1 MIRALGYSLIAAATL
16 TACSGNDVK
25 DTFAGIPVTSNPEGA
40 TVYVGRQKIG
50 VTPMNIPDSAWE
62 RPGGR
67 VGNTGILRV
76 VAPGCQ
82 LQTQTID
89 LNEDFRIEATLNCKN
104 EKYVKT
110 DLTYLSE
117 TAWGKL
123 FDDEVNPFT
132 LNILRNLEKD
142 ELHVMYEQGR
152 VSDSEYR
159 RLLTEPNQ

>member
-16 TACSGNDVK
+16 TACGGNDVK

-82 LQTQTID
+82 LMTELVDLAALDEEAELNLDCRSESYAPSDLGFLAERSVKQILGGID
-89 LNEDFRIEATLNCKN
+89 NRVDQDLLDAIRMDEIHVIYSEGRI
-104 EKYVKT
+104 T
-110 DLTYLSE
+110 D
-117 TAWGKL
+117 A
-123 FDDEVNPFT
+123 
-132 LNILRNLEKD
+132 
-142 ELHVMYEQGR
+142 
-152 VSDSEYR
+152 EYR
-159 RLLTEPNQ
+159 ELAK

>member
-50 VTPMNIPDSAWE
+50 VTPMSIPDSAWE

-82 LQTQTID
+82 LMTELLDLVAMDESAEVDLDCSGEHYTPGDLSFLAERSVGQILGGID
-89 LNEDFRIEATLNCKN
+89 KRVDQDLLDAIRMDEIHVIYSEGRI
-104 EKYVKT
+104 T
-110 DLTYLSE
+110 D
-117 TAWGKL
+117 A
-123 FDDEVNPFT
+123 
-132 LNILRNLEKD
+132 
-142 ELHVMYEQGR
+142 
-152 VSDSEYR
+152 EYR
-159 RLLTEPNQ
+159 ELAQ

>member
-82 LQTQTID
+82 L
-89 LNEDFRIEATLNCKN
+89 ATLPVDLAADE
-104 EKYVKT
+104 EKAT
-110 DLTYLSE
+110 
-117 TAWGKL
+117 
-123 FDDEVNPFT
+123 VNLDCSGEQFIPSNLGFLEKRST
-132 LNILRNLEKD
+132 LQLIGGIDNRADTRALDRLRKD
-142 ELHVMYEQGR
+142 ELHVIYQEGR
-152 VSDSEYR
+152 ITDDEFR
-159 RLLTEPNQ
+159 TLQQ

>member
-16 TACSGNDVK
+16 TACSGSDVK

-82 LQTQTID
+82 LTTELVD
-89 LNEDFRIEATLNCKN
+89 LAVMDEEA
-104 EKYVKT
+104 
-110 DLTYLSE
+110 
-117 TAWGKL
+117 
-123 FDDEVNPFT
+123 EVNLDCRSERYTPNDLSF
-132 LNILRNLEKD
+132 LAERSVGQILGGIDKRVDQDLLDAIRMD
-142 ELHVMYEQGR
+142 EIHVIYSEGR
-152 VSDSEYR
+152 ITDADYR
-159 RLLTEPNQ
+159 KLAK

>member
-16 TACSGNDVK
+16 TACSGNDVI
-25 DTFAGIPVTSNPEGA
+25 DTFAGIPVTSNPKGA

-82 LQTQTID
+82 LMTELVDLAALDEEAELNLDCRSESYTPSDLGFLAERSVGQIVSGID
-89 LNEDFRIEATLNCKN
+89 KRVDNDLLDAIRMDEIHVVYSEGRLTDAEFR
-104 EKYVKT
+104 
-110 DLTYLSE
+110 DL
-117 TAWGKL
+117 AK
-123 FDDEVNPFT
+123 
-132 LNILRNLEKD
+132 
-142 ELHVMYEQGR
+142 
-152 VSDSEYR
+152 
-159 RLLTEPNQ
+159 

>member
-25 DTFAGIPVTSNPEGA
+25 DTFAGIPVTSSPEGA

-82 LQTQTID
+82 LKTELLDLAVMDEEAGVNLDCRGERYTPSDLSFLAERSVGQILGGID
-89 LNEDFRIEATLNCKN
+89 KRVDQDLLDAIRMDEIHVVYSEGRL
-104 EKYVKT
+104 T
-110 DLTYLSE
+110 D
-117 TAWGKL
+117 A
-123 FDDEVNPFT
+123 
-132 LNILRNLEKD
+132 
-142 ELHVMYEQGR
+142 
-152 VSDSEYR
+152 EYR
-159 RLLTEPNQ
+159 ELAQ

>member
-25 DTFAGIPVTSNPEGA
+25 DTFSGIPVTSNPEGA

-82 LQTQTID
+82 LTTELVDLAAID
-89 LNEDFRIEATLNCKN
+89 EKAELNLDCHSESYTPSDLSFLAERNVGQILGGIDKRVDQDLLDAIRLDEIHVIYSEGRI
-104 EKYVKT
+104 T
-110 DLTYLSE
+110 D
-117 TAWGKL
+117 A
-123 FDDEVNPFT
+123 
-132 LNILRNLEKD
+132 
-142 ELHVMYEQGR
+142 
-152 VSDSEYR
+152 EYR
-159 RLLTEPNQ
+159 ELAK

>member
-25 DTFAGIPVTSNPEGA
+25 DTFAGIPVTSSPEGA

-82 LQTQTID
+82 LTTELVDLAVMDEDAEINLDCRSESYKPSDLSFLAERSVGQILGGID
-89 LNEDFRIEATLNCKN
+89 KRVDQ
-104 EKYVKT
+104 
-110 DLTYLSE
+110 DLLD
-117 TAWGKL
+117 A
-123 FDDEVNPFT
+123 
-132 LNILRNLEKD
+132 IRKD
-142 ELHVMYEQGR
+142 EIHVVYSEGR
-152 VSDSEYR
+152 LTDAEYR
-159 RLLTEPNQ
+159 ELAK

>member
-82 LQTQTID
+82 LTTELID
-89 LNEDFRIEATLNCKN
+89 LGVKGESAEVNLNCESEVFTPSELSFLEERSLGEFLGGIDNRVDKATLNAIRRD
-104 EKYVKT
+104 EIHVIY
-110 DLTYLSE
+110 SE
-117 TAWGKL
+117 
-123 FDDEVNPFT
+123 
-132 LNILRNLEKD
+132 
-142 ELHVMYEQGR
+142 GR
-152 VSDSEYR
+152 ISDTEYR
-159 RLLTEPNQ
+159 ELAK

>member
-82 LQTQTID
+82 LTTELVD
-89 LNEDFRIEATLNCKN
+89 LVVMDENA
-104 EKYVKT
+104 
-110 DLTYLSE
+110 
-117 TAWGKL
+117 
-123 FDDEVNPFT
+123 EVNLDCRSERYIPSDLSF
-132 LNILRNLEKD
+132 LAERSVGQILGGIDKRVDRNLLDAIRMD
-142 ELHVMYEQGR
+142 EIHVIYTEGR
-152 VSDSEYR
+152 ITDTEYR
-159 RLLTEPNQ
+159 ELAK